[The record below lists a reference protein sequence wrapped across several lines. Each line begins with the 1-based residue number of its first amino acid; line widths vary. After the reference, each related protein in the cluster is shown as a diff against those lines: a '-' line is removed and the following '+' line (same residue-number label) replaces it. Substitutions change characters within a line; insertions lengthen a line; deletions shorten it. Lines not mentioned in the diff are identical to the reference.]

1 MADAPGTESP
11 NEAPITGSTKGSK
24 TGPVKPPVLEGTA
37 RPAASVS
44 DKPTMAEAASQKAA
58 PQPPKEPP
66 VPPKPSVPPKNASA
80 ASPSRSNP
88 FLAGVIGGVI
98 GLGGAYG
105 LAAAGLWPQPPAA
118 PIQPDTRIAQF
129 ATAVPELK
137 TATDAV
143 QAELAALTERITSIE
158 SQPAAPD
165 TQPAVD
171 PALAQEVAALASR
184 IDSLS
189 VPTTSSG
196 VSVEAV
202 EDLKSQLQLLRSE
215 FADASSALEA
225 TQSQLSTVASTA
237 KANSNRTDRLAL
249 SLSSLDFAF
258 ANARPYATELA
269 IIRQEMP
276 TSAIPAPLA
285 AKAEAGLPR
294 PGDVVA
300 KLNAALPD
308 MLAGQPLPE
317 NANWQDTAAGW
328 FRGVIALRP
337 SANAQ
342 GDSPEAVVARLEAS
356 TQRFDFDSAFA
367 EFSKLPQSMKSAAG
381 ELGADLETL
390 ALANAFLVEVRS
402 QALNVEAA
410 Q

>member
-11 NEAPITGSTKGSK
+11 NTAPTTGSTKGSK

-37 RPAASVS
+37 RPAATVS
-44 DKPTMAEAASQKAA
+44 DKTTTAEAAKPKAA
-58 PQPPKEPP
+58 PQAPKEPP
-66 VPPKPSVPPKNASA
+66 VPPRPPTPPKTEA
-80 ASPSRSNP
+80 AAPSSRGNP
-88 FLAGVIGGVI
+88 FIAGIVGGVI
-98 GLGGAYG
+98 GLGAAYG
-105 LAAAGLWPQPPAA
+105 LAAAGLWPQTPAA
-118 PIQPDTRIAQF
+118 PVQPDTRIAQF
-129 ATAVPELK
+129 ATAVPELQ

-143 QAELAALTERITSIE
+143 QAELADLTGRIASLE
-158 SQPAAPD
+158 SQPASIEA
-165 TQPAVD
+165 QPAVD

-189 VPTTSSG
+189 VPAASSG

-215 FADASSALEA
+215 FADTSSVLEA
-225 TQSQLSTVASTA
+225 TQSQLSTVATTA
-237 KANSNRTDRLAL
+237 QANSNRTDRLAL
-249 SLSSLDFAF
+249 SLSSLAFAF
-258 ANARPYATELA
+258 TNARPYAPELS

-276 TSAIPAPLA
+276 QSAIPAPLA
-285 AKAEAGLPR
+285 ARAETGLPR
-294 PGDVVA
+294 PGDVAA
-300 KLNAALPD
+300 KLNAVLPD

-337 SANAQ
+337 SADAQ
-342 GDSPEAVVARLEAS
+342 GDSPEAVVARLEAA
-356 TQRFDFDSAFA
+356 TQRADFDTAFA

-381 ELGADLETL
+381 DLGAELETL
-390 ALANAFLVEVRS
+390 AIANSFLVDIRT
-402 QALNVEAA
+402 QALNAEAT